1 MHSFEVKQNSFTSSV
16 VVLLDAVSLLEGWE
30 MCPGLDRGTLPF
42 RAAISRFLNYS
53 IHITHRWERRRTFR
67 CSNMKSTSTEVYL
80 FPPTDFSY
88 AHYRHNDTILV

>member
-1 MHSFEVKQNSFTSSV
+1 MHGFEVKQNSFTSSV

-53 IHITHRWERRRTFR
+53 ISHIGGREEEP
-67 CSNMKSTSTEVYL
+67 SGAV
-80 FPPTDFSY
+80 
-88 AHYRHNDTILV
+88 A